1 MNEEITRG
9 DILALVTT
17 VAGGAGSA
25 GPKGEPG
32 IDLDSATSMKLGQ
45 WTHTVTLADTH
56 VQVNNVTSIVTD
68 GGTYSLPTQ
77 TILPLVAGTGIKF

>member
-25 GPKGEPG
+25 GSKGKPG
-32 IDLDSATSMKLGQ
+32 IGLDSATSMKLGQ
-45 WTHTVTLADTH
+45 
-56 VQVNNVTSIVTD
+56 
-68 GGTYSLPTQ
+68 
-77 TILPLVAGTGIKF
+77 